1 MRVRE
6 RACLWMQHHE
16 RSVLAL
22 GLFGMLGFV
31 VASLGA
37 VSGLLGA
44 RTYLAGAAGSLLAYA
59 AALVIGA
66 LGDPFELSRNR

>member
-6 RACLWMQHHE
+6 RACLWMKHHE

-22 GLFGMLGFV
+22 GLLGMLGFV

-37 VSGLLGA
+37 VGGVLGA
-44 RTYLAGAAGSLLAYA
+44 GTYAVGAAGSLLAYA
-59 AALVIGA
+59 AALLIGS
-66 LGDPFELSRNR
+66 LGDPFELTRNR